1 MAETVLLG
9 LGTDASTGYF
19 FHAPANTALP
29 TDPTATLPSTWE
41 KVGYVTAD
49 GLTFSQ
55 DRSTQDLK
63 DWANKV
69 RRTIM
74 TDHNET
80 IKMGIMETT
89 EETMKVLF
97 GEDNV
102 TAVAATTASGKKI
115 TVNLSSSSLPE
126 PEAFLF
132 LMKDG
137 DAVTMIGTKK
147 GQITELGDVTLAPSD
162 AITWDATIKGLDDGW
177 QLITDDGTPIS
188 SP

>member
-9 LGTDASTGYF
+9 LGTDDSTGYF
-19 FHAPANTALP
+19 FHAPANTELP

-74 TDHNET
+74 
-80 IKMGIMETT
+80 MRMPG
-89 EETMKVLF
+89 
-97 GEDNV
+97 
-102 TAVAATTASGKKI
+102 
-115 TVNLSSSSLPE
+115 
-126 PEAFLF
+126 
-132 LMKDG
+132 
-137 DAVTMIGTKK
+137 
-147 GQITELGDVTLAPSD
+147 
-162 AITWDATIKGLDDGW
+162 
-177 QLITDDGTPIS
+177 
-188 SP
+188 